1 MRKAHILMVED
12 EQKVSSFNREYL
24 EGQGYTVS
32 TAETISKARF
42 LLEEYT
48 PDLVLLDV
56 MLPDGLGFDF
66 CAELRQKTNAPII
79 FLTSRDEQDS
89 VIKGLMQGG
98 DDYIAKPYDLRILGA
113 RIAAQLRRKGIEFAG
128 RIELPPMSIDVLSG
142 IVTLEGRQVS
152 LPPKEL
158 QLLCCLALSA
168 GQRISD
174 EELYRRTW
182 GTEQGDWK
190 SVVPVNISRLRKRIG
205 LDDASVF
212 EISNTKQM
220 EYVLR
225 KIRFT

>member
-1 MRKAHILMVED
+1 
-12 EQKVSSFNREYL
+12 
-24 EGQGYTVS
+24 
-32 TAETISKARF
+32 
-42 LLEEYT
+42 
-48 PDLVLLDV
+48 
-56 MLPDGLGFDF
+56 
-66 CAELRQKTNAPII
+66 
-79 FLTSRDEQDS
+79 
-89 VIKGLMQGG
+89 MQGG

-168 GQRISD
+168 GQRISG

-190 SVVPVNISRLRKRIG
+190 SIVPVNISRLRKRIG